1 MKNFLQGLRDPEYVW
16 RFQNFFGIRK
26 TILGHNPGGPW
37 SAVEVANFKQS
48 PKGFEFGENISKNE
62 RSESHD
68 SQNIVEYRIENS
80 FWYILFLLGSQL
92 GDETGGAL
100 LFSFWFWNVDGSVGR
115 RMIFV
120 WNVIMYIGC
129 GLKDIVRWDR
139 PQMPH
144 VVQMEKQSSL
154 EYGMPSTHSMVGLA
168 VPVTLFVFSTNN
180 QEDIPLIAV
189 IIICSI
195 WCFLVCTSRLYLGMH
210 SLADIFVGLLIS
222 GSLLPILLP
231 LGDKVDNFQL
241 TSSYAPL
248 ISGGLSI
255 VAVLLSPKSD
265 KWTPARGISTCCL
278 GCYLGVNIGLWTNV
292 QLGIIQLGA
301 DRPEIYQWSYG
312 LILIRSLIGGVIGVV
327 TRSIVK
333 PSLIRLGCF
342 LLRTEKEIIDKQDFH
357 LDNKKKVSVD
367 LFYKFLTYII
377 ISINCVF
384 LAPIV
389 FSVIGCDRRDF
400 YRGF

>member
-37 SAVEVANFKQS
+37 SAVEVASFKQS

-68 SQNIVEYRIENS
+68 AQNIVEYRIENS

-120 WNVIMYIGC
+120 WNIIMYIGC

-210 SLADIFVGLLIS
+210 SLADIFVGLLLS

-231 LGDKVDNFQL
+231 LGDKVDNFLL

-278 GCYLGVNIGLWTNV
+278 GCYLGVNIGLWMNV
-292 QLGIIQLGA
+292 QLGIIQLGV
-301 DRPEIYQWSYG
+301 DSPEIYQWSYG

>member
-37 SAVEVANFKQS
+37 SAVEVASFKQS

-68 SQNIVEYRIENS
+68 AQNIVEYRIENS

-231 LGDKVDNFQL
+231 LGDKVDNFLL